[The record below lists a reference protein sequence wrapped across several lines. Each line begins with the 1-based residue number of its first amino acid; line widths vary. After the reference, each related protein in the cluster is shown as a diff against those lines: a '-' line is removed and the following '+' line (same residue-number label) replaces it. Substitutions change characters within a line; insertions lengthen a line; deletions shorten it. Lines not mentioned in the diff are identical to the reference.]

1 MQYKFQKLPG
11 MHFGIL
17 DHVPFLQT
25 GVELWVFWNCDKHLT
40 SMVFACGTLEPD
52 ARSDTNPCE
61 IWGTM
66 QGAEK
71 CMNF

>member
-1 MQYKFQKLPG
+1 

-40 SMVFACGTLEPD
+40 SMVFAWGTLEPD

-61 IWGTM
+61 MCGTM
-66 QGAEK
+66 QGAAK
-71 CMNF
+71 RMKFK